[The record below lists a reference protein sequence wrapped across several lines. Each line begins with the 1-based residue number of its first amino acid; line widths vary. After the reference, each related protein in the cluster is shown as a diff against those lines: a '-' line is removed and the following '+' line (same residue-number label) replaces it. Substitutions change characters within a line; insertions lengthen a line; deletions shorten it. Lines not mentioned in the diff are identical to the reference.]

1 MTSNWKKRTAGI
13 LACLFIM
20 QSLPVSALAVEL
32 TEEETQELVN
42 LIPAEP
48 QDAANPVE
56 TPADETSEA
65 EQLPEIDES
74 EQPTVAIDE
83 PESEAPGTPQ
93 PQQEVPAETLVPA
106 IEVVSDEQQE
116 IAVELQ
122 NGTAVI
128 PSDASEEDV
137 KEILYN
143 TLVANKDQ
151 LGENFDP
158 QSLDWEYYCEGKSSG
173 TGLAK
178 NSAWGS
184 IKGFESQTGSWIKVT
199 YTHPALAANSDGI
212 YRIRLKNTTKEVR
225 LTKVAKL
232 SSSIELKNGD
242 YTVAL
247 PYTDSSTV
255 DYDALRKAI
264 FDAVVASTTPKLTY
278 SEVSIQYE
286 ATATTGIFKEWMPL
300 EGGKDT
306 LTYPAISVGEHKIKI
321 SWGGNDSYYSTS
333 AEVDVTITER
343 TTPSITL
350 NDIDTINVAGKEWS
364 AIHAE
369 ILSAAIIDNGIDLTT
384 DNTKVQYLKDKLIGN
399 GEWTDVNASNFGELQ
414 EKDVKIRVIYEG
426 SAAYTNCTSNEIE
439 VRFVTKSDSSIV
451 VKEDQSVALPYTDA
465 STVDYDAL
473 ENAIFEAVVGS
484 TIPEEISADN
494 VTILYE
500 ATYKL
505 FDMGDKAAASDIGK
519 KWVPL
524 GGEKEALGFY
534 PAISEGQQK
543 IKISWDGNETYYG
556 FEEEVTV
563 NITEREKAPY
573 ELKETPGSVVLAVD
587 ENLKVDYDALHDAI
601 FSAVVESSEVLM
613 PDNVSIEYYYEGVL
627 GGLDSKWLPLEGES
641 VVGDAGFPAISAGER
656 KIRISYAGDST
667 YAPTTIEATITVA
680 DREQVQFQLKDG
692 PYEVGMVYDAEQ
704 GYDYAATARAIYD
717 AVVASTTPAVAF
729 EDVKLEFK
737 KSRLDYYKPL
747 DQGSLL
753 GEFGV
758 GTWDIRISVADTQAY
773 RGRSI
778 EVDVTTDDNRIDS
791 AVVLKNG
798 ASFTYNMD
806 PTVME
811 QEIFE
816 NVIDWQGSTLP
827 RKDTLS
833 LDNFVIEYKAKL
845 TDLESGIDIDFG
857 DIPGLDSDVLTQ
869 WVPIEGKEY
878 SIAGTVLSGFPQM
891 GAGEN
896 QQIRISYKGN
906 ADYKPSAKTEGT
918 VTVNK
923 AKVSVKVNSTNIY
936 ADETLPADFITT
948 NPADEFDIYTIYAG
962 ITSNI
967 TTGIYLDLPERY
979 TESAFLNILDPVV
992 EAIYGK
998 SFTQMM
1004 NDGVTVGEL
1013 RELFNTQQLLDLLDK
1028 LNIDTGTFGE
1038 ILNVINKLPSVMD
1051 SVRVSFGEPN
1061 RAGLYTVA
1069 AVTDNK
1075 NYETGVGMGFLLV
1088 KMRMS
1093 GAHLTWDEEINGG
1106 KLTAEQAKTFDFG
1119 ATLSYDGDTTVD
1131 QSGVHYLYS
1140 GFTSKWRIY
1149 SSTTTPP
1156 TEPGRYVVT
1165 VCILGGNYMAAPIT
1179 RSFQITK

>member
-1 MTSNWKKRTAGI
+1 MDTTEIHQAI
-13 LACLFIM
+13 LN
-20 QSLPVSALAVEL
+20 Q
-32 TEEETQELVN
+32 
-42 LIPAEP
+42 
-48 QDAANPVE
+48 
-56 TPADETSEA
+56 
-65 EQLPEIDES
+65 
-74 EQPTVAIDE
+74 
-83 PESEAPGTPQ
+83 
-93 PQQEVPAETLVPA
+93 
-106 IEVVSDEQQE
+106 VV
-116 IAVELQ
+116 
-122 NGTAVI
+122 
-128 PSDASEEDV
+128 
-137 KEILYN
+137 
-143 TLVANKDQ
+143 
-151 LGENFDP
+151 
-158 QSLDWEYYCEGKSSG
+158 
-173 TGLAK
+173 
-178 NSAWGS
+178 
-184 IKGFESQTGSWIKVT
+184 
-199 YTHPALAANSDGI
+199 
-212 YRIRLKNTTKEVR
+212 
-225 LTKVAKL
+225 
-232 SSSIELKNGD
+232 
-242 YTVAL
+242 
-247 PYTDSSTV
+247 
-255 DYDALRKAI
+255 
-264 FDAVVASTTPKLTY
+264 
-278 SEVSIQYE
+278 
-286 ATATTGIFKEWMPL
+286 
-300 EGGKDT
+300 
-306 LTYPAISVGEHKIKI
+306 VGNAY
-321 SWGGNDSYYSTS
+321 G
-333 AEVDVTITER
+333 
-343 TTPSITL
+343 
-350 NDIDTINVAGKEWS
+350 
-364 AIHAE
+364 
-369 ILSAAIIDNGIDLTT
+369 LTT
-384 DNTKVQYLKDKLIGN
+384 ENTKVEYYAKATSGAVGDLGWNWAPIAGGKVGILEYPAMGEGN
-399 GEWTDVNASNFGELQ
+399 HQ
-414 EKDVKIRVIYEG
+414 IRVIFDG
-426 SAAYTNCTSNEIE
+426 SAQYSGCTSNEIE

-563 NITEREKAPY
+563 NITEREQAPY
-573 ELKETPGSVVLAVD
+573 TLKKTPDSVVLAVD
-587 ENLKVDYDALHDAI
+587 ENLKVDYDALRNAI
-601 FSAVVESSEVLM
+601 FGAVVESSAVLTSN
-613 PDNVSIEYYYEGVL
+613 NVSIEYYYEGLTAV
-627 GGLDSKWLPLEGES
+627 DSKWLPLEGQS
-641 VVGDAGFPAISAGER
+641 VVGGLGFPAISAGER

-680 DREQVQFQLKDG
+680 DREQVQFNLKDG
-692 PYEVGMVYDAEQ
+692 SYEVGMVYDAEQ

-717 AVVASTTPAVAF
+717 AVVESTTPAVKF
-729 EDVKLEFK
+729 EDVTLEFSK
-737 KSRLDYYKPL
+737 TGANYEPL
-747 DQGSLL
+747 DQTNFFTN
-753 GEFGV
+753 FGT
-758 GTWDIRISVADTQAY
+758 GDWKIKISVADTQAY
-773 RGRSI
+773 RGSSVV
-778 EVDVTTDDNRIDS
+778 VDVTTADNREAS

-806 PTVME
+806 PTVMK
-811 QEIFE
+811 QAIFE
-816 NVIDWQGSTLP
+816 NVIDWEQSELP
-827 RKDTLS
+827 DKNTLS

-845 TDLESGIDIDFG
+845 TDLESGIDIDLG
-857 DIPGLDSDVLTQ
+857 DIPGADKIPGLNDDLLTQ

-878 SIAGTVLSGFPQM
+878 KESLTGIVLGKFPQM

-962 ITSNI
+962 ITSNV

-979 TESAFLNILDPVV
+979 TESAFLKVLDPVV
-992 EAIYGK
+992 EKIYGK

-1013 RELFNTQQLLDLLDK
+1013 RKLFNTQQLLDLLDK

-1093 GAHLTWDEEINGG
+1093 GVHLTWDEEINGG

>member
-65 EQLPEIDES
+65 EQLPETDES

-83 PESEAPGTPQ
+83 PESEAPGTQQ
-93 PQQEVPAETLVPA
+93 PQQEVPAEMIVPA

-128 PSDASEEDV
+128 PSDATETEV
-137 KEILYN
+137 KEALYEA
-143 TLVANKDQ
+143 LVANKDE
-151 LGENFDP
+151 LGEDFDP
-158 QSLDWEYYCEGKSSG
+158 QSLDWEYYCEGKSNG
-173 TGLAK
+173 TGLVK

-184 IKGFESQTGSWIKVT
+184 IDGFTSTTGGSSFFDPEIT
-199 YTHPALAANSDGI
+199 YTHPKLVNNDDGDWKI
-212 YRIRLKNTTKEVR
+212 RIAGTDTKVT
-225 LTKVAKL
+225 LTKAAKYD
-232 SSSIELKNGD
+232 SSIKLNDGD
-242 YTVAL
+242 YAVGLTYSDSTTVN
-247 PYTDSSTV
+247 
-255 DYDALRKAI
+255 YDALREAI
-264 FDAVVASTTPKLTY
+264 FSTVVASVEPDLNVNDVTIEYYAENVVLGRPGGTY
-278 SEVSIQYE
+278 
-286 ATATTGIFKEWMPL
+286 AWMPF
-300 EGGKDT
+300 EGGKADVREF
-306 LTYPAISVGEHKIKI
+306 PPISEGTHKIKI
-321 SWGGNDSYYSTS
+321 SWG
-333 AEVDVTITER
+333 
-343 TTPSITL
+343 
-350 NDIDTINVAGKEWS
+350 
-364 AIHAE
+364 
-369 ILSAAIIDNGIDLTT
+369 
-384 DNTKVQYLKDKLIGN
+384 
-399 GEWTDVNASNFGELQ
+399 
-414 EKDVKIRVIYEG
+414 
-426 SAAYTNCTSNEIE
+426 
-439 VRFVTKSDSSIV
+439 
-451 VKEDQSVALPYTDA
+451 
-465 STVDYDAL
+465 
-473 ENAIFEAVVGS
+473 
-484 TIPEEISADN
+484 
-494 VTILYE
+494 
-500 ATYKL
+500 
-505 FDMGDKAAASDIGK
+505 
-519 KWVPL
+519 
-524 GGEKEALGFY
+524 
-534 PAISEGQQK
+534 
-543 IKISWDGNETYYG
+543 GNETYYG

-563 NITEREKAPY
+563 NITEREQAPY
-573 ELKETPGSVVLAVD
+573 TLKETPDSVVLAVD

-601 FSAVVESSEVLM
+601 FDAVIEFSKVLTSN
-613 PDNVSIEYYYEGVL
+613 NVSIEYYYEGL
-627 GGLDSKWLPLEGES
+627 TALDSKWLPLEGQS
-641 VVGDAGFPAISAGER
+641 VVGGLGFPAISAGER

-692 PYEVGMVYDAEQ
+692 SYEVGMVYDAEQ
-704 GYDYAATARAIYD
+704 GYDYVATARAIYN
-717 AVVASTTPAVAF
+717 AVIASTTPAVKF
-729 EDVKLEFK
+729 EDVTLEFK
-737 KSRLDYYKPL
+737 KSQWDYYKPL

-758 GTWDIRISVADTQAY
+758 GTWDIRISVADTQEY
-773 RGRSI
+773 RGNKV
-778 EVDVTTDDNRIDS
+778 EVDVITTDNRIDS

-806 PTVME
+806 PTVMK
-811 QEIFE
+811 QAIFE
-816 NVIDWQGSTLP
+816 NVIDWEQSELP
-827 RKDTLS
+827 DKNTLS

-878 SIAGTVLSGFPQM
+878 SIAGTVLGGFPQM

-906 ADYKPSAKTEGT
+906 ADYKPSAETEGT

-962 ITSNI
+962 ITSNV